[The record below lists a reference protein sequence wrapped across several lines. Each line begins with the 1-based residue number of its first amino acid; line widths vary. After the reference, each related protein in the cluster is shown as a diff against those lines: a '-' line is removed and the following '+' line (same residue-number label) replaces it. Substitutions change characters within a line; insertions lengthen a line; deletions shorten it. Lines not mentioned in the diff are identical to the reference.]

1 MDLAENIREGMKSI
15 KANLL
20 RTVLTAMIITFG
32 ITALVGILTAIDG
45 IQYSVTDN
53 LADVGLRNF
62 DIRDRYGSS
71 NVRGGRAQKQFER
84 LKLKEFIQFKELYQ
98 IPSSISLQTTLTN
111 TAEVKR
117 GSLKTDPNVGIAGAN
132 DQSFAISGLDIESG
146 RNFSELEV
154 QYSSNVADL
163 RATKWKKLNINPNS
177 LNTTEITYR
186 GTRYK
191 VIGLIKEKGSFGRG
205 GGPDNTVFLPYL
217 NTMNQADGRS
227 IPASMVVGIPEDQ
240 DMEHAMGEATMLM
253 RKIRRDPVGQEDSFE
268 INQSQSVADT
278 MEEISSRLRI
288 GGFGISF
295 ITLLG
300 ACIALMNIML
310 VTVTERTREIGIRK
324 ALGATTT
331 RIRQQ
336 FIIEAIVICLLG
348 GIAGVIL
355 GIIAGNLTARLME
368 IEGIVIPWLWMFVG
382 IAVCVVV
389 GLISGYYP
397 ANKASKL
404 DPIESLRF
412 E

>member
-1 MDLAENIREGMKSI
+1 MDLAENIREGLKSV
-15 KANLL
+15 KVNML
-20 RTVLTAMIITFG
+20 RTVLTALIITFG

-45 IQYSVTDN
+45 IQYSVTSN

-62 DIRDRYGSS
+62 DVRNKRTGNVVAGRSQRRYESLKMKDF
-71 NVRGGRAQKQFER
+71 QQFA
-84 LKLKEFIQFKELYQ
+84 ELYTV
-98 IPSSISLQTTLTN
+98 PSSVSLEASLTG
-111 TAEVKR
+111 TAELKR
-117 GSLKTDPNVGIAGAN
+117 GSIKTDPNVGINGINAETLAL
-132 DQSFAISGLDIESG
+132 QGLDLKVG
-146 RNFSELEV
+146 RNVSNMEV
-154 QYSSNVADL
+154 QYGSNVAIL
-163 RATKWKKLNINPNS
+163 GATVWNKLEVNPDS
-177 LNTTEITYR
+177 LENTEITYR

-191 VIGLIKEKGSFGRG
+191 VIGLLEERGSFGRG
-205 GGPDNTVFLPYL
+205 GGPDNTMFVPYINAL
-217 NTMNQADGRS
+217 NQADGRN
-227 IPASMVVGIPEDQ
+227 IPVSMTVGVPENV
-240 DMEHAMGEATMLM
+240 DMEYAMGEATMLM
-253 RKIRRDPVGQEDSFE
+253 RKVRRDPVGQENSFE
-268 INQSQSVADT
+268 INQSQSVAET

-324 ALGATTT
+324 ALGATTS

-355 GIIAGNLTARLME
+355 GIIAGNATARIME
-368 IEGIVIPWLWMFVG
+368 IETVVIPWLWMALG
-382 IAVCVVV
+382 IGVCVLV

-397 ANKASKL
+397 ANKASKM

>member
-1 MDLAENIREGMKSI
+1 MKSI

-62 DIRDRYGSS
+62 DIRNKYGSS
-71 NVRGGRAQKQFER
+71 NVRGGKAQKRFEPLKIKDFER
-84 LKLKEFIQFKELYQ
+84 FSELYT
-98 IPSSISLQTTLTN
+98 IPASISIETSLTG
-111 TAEVKR
+111 TAEIKK
-117 GSLKTDPNVGIAGAN
+117 GSLKTDPNVGVSGGNTQTLALL
-132 DQSFAISGLDIESG
+132 GLDIKNG
-146 RNFSELEV
+146 RNFSEIEV
-154 QYSSNVADL
+154 QYGSNVAIMG
-163 RATKWKKLNINPNS
+163 ATVWNKLDINPDS
-177 LNTTEITYR
+177 LDAAEITYR

-191 VIGLIKEKGSFGRG
+191 VIGLLEEKGSFGRG

-217 NTMNQADGRS
+217 NTMNQAAGRS
-227 IPASMVVGIPEDQ
+227 VSASITIGIPEGQ
-240 DMEHAMGEATMLM
+240 DMEYAMGEATLLM

-268 INQSQSVADT
+268 INQSQSVAET

-368 IEGIVIPWLWMFVG
+368 IEGIVIPWLWMLVG
-382 IAVCVVV
+382 IGVCVVV

>member
-1 MDLAENIREGMKSI
+1 MDLAENIREGLKSI

-20 RTVLTAMIITFG
+20 RTVLTALIITFG

-62 DIRDRYGSS
+62 DIRNKRTSQIQ
-71 NVRGGRAQKQFER
+71 GGRSQRVYEDLKLHQFE
-84 LKLKEFIQFKELYQ
+84 EFSELY
-98 IPSSISLQTTLTN
+98 SIQSNISIETSLTGI
-111 TAEVKR
+111 AEIKR
-117 GSLKTDPNVGIAGAN
+117 GSLKTNPNVRITGGNEQTLAL
-132 DQSFAISGLDIESG
+132 QGLEIIRG
-146 RNFSELEV
+146 RNFSGLEV
-154 QYSSNVADL
+154 QNGSNVAIL
-163 RATKWKKLNINPNS
+163 GATVWNKLLNS
-177 LNTTEITYR
+177 PDSLDDAEITYR

-191 VIGLIKEKGSFGRG
+191 VIGLLEEKGSFGRG
-205 GGPDNTVFLPYL
+205 GGPDNTVFLPYK

-227 IPASMVVGIPEDQ
+227 IPASMIVGIPEGV
-240 DMEHAMGEATMLM
+240 DMDIAMGEATLLM
-253 RKIRRDPVGQEDSFE
+253 RKIRRDPVGREDSFE
-268 INQSQSVADT
+268 INQSQSVAET

-288 GGFGISF
+288 GGFTVSF

-324 ALGATTT
+324 ALGATTM

-336 FIIEAIVICLLG
+336 FLIEAIVICLLG
-348 GIAGVIL
+348 GIAGVLL
-355 GIIAGNLTARLME
+355 GILAGNLTARLMD
-368 IEGIVIPWLWMFVG
+368 INRIVIPWVWMFVG
-382 IAVCVVV
+382 IVVCVVV

-397 ANKASKL
+397 ASKASRM